1 MLKLK
6 LKKLLTN
13 MLDCILLV
21 RDVSYGQSLTIGAR
35 NYSTITL
42 DVSRSGYKA
51 IAVVSMNTSGTQV
64 FSLGS
69 VGINASGTSASISVW
84 NHYSD
89 SRTATATTFKVIY
102 LRAR

>member
-1 MLKLK
+1 MLK

-35 NYSTITL
+35 SYASLNVDL
-42 DVSRSGYKA
+42 SRSGYKA
-51 IAVVSMNTSGTQV
+51 VAVVGMNTAGTQV
-64 FSLGS
+64 FSLGTVALNS
-69 VGINASGTSASISVW
+69 SGTSAIIYVW
-84 NHYSD
+84 NNYSD

-102 LRAR
+102 IRAR